1 MRKTLKSLCVF
12 CGSSAG
18 VAPRHADAARDMG
31 ATLARAGVGLVYG
44 GGAVGLMGIVADSV
58 MAAGGTVIGVIPKA
72 LADLEVA
79 HHGLT
84 RLHIVASM
92 HERKAMMAD
101 LSDGF
106 IAMAGGIGTLEELFE
121 IWTWGQ
127 LGDHQKPV
135 AMLNVGGF
143 YDPLIGFLDMV
154 VEAGFFRP
162 QHRAMLVVDDEPA
175 RLIDRMRDYRPP
187 HLGKWIGPDNR

>member
-1 MRKTLKSLCVF
+1 LSHVN
-12 CGSSAG
+12 
-18 VAPRHADAARDMG
+18 AARAMG
-31 ATLARAGVGLVYG
+31 TTLARAGVTLVYG
-44 GGAVGLMGIVADSV
+44 GGAVGLMGIVADSA
-58 MAAGGTVIGVIPKA
+58 MAAGGTVVGVIPKA

-84 RLHIVASM
+84 RLHIVGSM

-127 LGDHQKPV
+127 LGDHHKPV
-135 AMLNVGGF
+135 AMLNIDGF
-143 YDPLIGFLDMV
+143 FDSLIGFLDQTV
-154 VEAGFFRP
+154 DAGFFRP
-162 QHRAMLVVDDEPA
+162 HHRGMLIVDDDPEQ
-175 RLIDRMRDYRPP
+175 LVDRMREYCPP
-187 HLGKWIGPDNR
+187 SLGKWIDSDNR

>member
-1 MRKTLKSLCVF
+1 LRKTLKSLCVF